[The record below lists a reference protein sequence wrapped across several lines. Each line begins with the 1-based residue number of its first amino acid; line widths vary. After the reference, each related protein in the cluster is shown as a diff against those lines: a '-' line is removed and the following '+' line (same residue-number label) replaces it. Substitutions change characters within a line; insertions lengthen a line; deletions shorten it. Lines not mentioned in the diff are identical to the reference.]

1 VRGILQPVI
10 FSKLVNYHR
19 DVKRRK
25 IEPDPTIEEQLAQY
39 KIRIKP
45 AKQLSTHS

>member
-1 VRGILQPVI
+1 LQPVI

-25 IEPDPTIEEQLAQY
+25 IEPDPIVEKQLAQY
-39 KIRIKP
+39 KKLIKQ
-45 AKQLSTHS
+45 AKQPSTRS